1 MASPG
6 SWLLHVLSRQV
17 SGSGGS
23 VRHVAEGPDKALI
36 RASKNLIPYIVDKKR
51 KLAKRKIPYLRG
63 DVFSSREP
71 AIGAEEAQ
79 VLRRSLPGVDVRE
92 NQRRNLSRGGRII
105 DLHPMATWPIALHE
119 VAHLPGQQ
127 GAQTPPKTAQQ
138 EILRRALKETIS
150 MVPETIAAG
159 VAPRMSRHYWPYR
172 YMTKHGPKLTG
183 NKHKDVGITYDWAR
197 EAHDPSTNL
206 GRMVQQW
213 ANALS
218 QPGFDAQQMYRR
230 TRRAL
235 RGESGRPENTPEN
248 SMATPAAAAYLRHS
262 LRNAMRDVPHK
273 SKAEPE
279 PFMTEGRP
287 KFITEKMLRGFL
299 KGKAL
304 PALTQNIAFPED
316 EHVALQKR
324 LRAGKSIFT
333 LRVDKEQGKYKKGQ
347 AWRSSVWKTP
357 LRVKSVKTIQDP
369 KEYQFYGE
377 MKPEWIEA
385 VRGQTIDVVELEE
398 APPEHLLI
406 TGPPGSGKTVRAT
419 KLGRKLNRPVVYLDR
434 WTEQEDGKFVSSGV
448 TPDKVAALK
457 KPSVVEGSQLMNFPK
472 EFLNEHILALLEKD
486 EGTLVR
492 RLARRGYHDEEG
504 TRIQNAKKAREM
516 LAEYMSA
523 DGILEQFKKRM
534 AKEKPE
540 A

>member
-1 MASPG
+1 
-6 SWLLHVLSRQV
+6 
-17 SGSGGS
+17 
-23 VRHVAEGPDKALI
+23 
-36 RASKNLIPYIVDKKR
+36 
-51 KLAKRKIPYLRG
+51 
-63 DVFSSREP
+63 
-71 AIGAEEAQ
+71 
-79 VLRRSLPGVDVRE
+79 
-92 NQRRNLSRGGRII
+92 
-105 DLHPMATWPIALHE
+105 
-119 VAHLPGQQ
+119 
-127 GAQTPPKTAQQ
+127 
-138 EILRRALKETIS
+138 
-150 MVPETIAAG
+150 
-159 VAPRMSRHYWPYR
+159 
-172 YMTKHGPKLTG
+172 
-183 NKHKDVGITYDWAR
+183 
-197 EAHDPSTNL
+197 
-206 GRMVQQW
+206 
-213 ANALS
+213 
-218 QPGFDAQQMYRR
+218 
-230 TRRAL
+230 
-235 RGESGRPENTPEN
+235 
-248 SMATPAAAAYLRHS
+248 
-262 LRNAMRDVPHK
+262 
-273 SKAEPE
+273 
-279 PFMTEGRP
+279 
-287 KFITEKMLRGFL
+287 
-299 KGKAL
+299 
-304 PALTQNIAFPED
+304 
-316 EHVALQKR
+316 
-324 LRAGKSIFT
+324 
-333 LRVDKEQGKYKKGQ
+333 
-347 AWRSSVWKTP
+347 
-357 LRVKSVKTIQDP
+357 
-369 KEYQFYGE
+369 